1 MTSSTSYIGSLK
13 SKLPY
18 YTIPSVKMGLVGG
31 ALLCIFDAK
40 IMTVILPLFGLSMPS
55 NDANIRILYY
65 NAYNYSTVLFHFL
78 FFAGAIFYGIKGAK
92 RIMPASF
99 LNFKH
104 AFIAGFVAAL
114 VALGVFEFNT
124 ILYSIT
130 GNQIFN
136 ISNNLVTIFG
146 YMVTGAICSLI
157 FGAIFKSKPVSEVIN
172 IQEQDTSP
180 E

>member
-1 MTSSTSYIGSLK
+1 MTVTTSYIESLK

-18 YTIPSVKMGLVGG
+18 YTIPSVKTGLVGG

-40 IMTVILPLFGLSMPS
+40 IRTVILPLFGLSMPS

-65 NAYNYSTVLFHFL
+65 DTYNYSTVLFHFL
-78 FFAGAIFYGIKGAK
+78 FFTGAIFYGIRGAK
-92 RIMPASF
+92 RIMPGSF
-99 LNFKH
+99 LNFKQ
-104 AFIAGFVAAL
+104 AFKAGSIAAL

-146 YMVTGAICSLI
+146 YVITGAICSLI

-172 IQEQDTSP
+172 IPKQYKSP